1 MDRFNKFQI
10 LIPGRGACRK
20 VVINPSVAWSSCWEL
35 DLCCNF
41 SKLWH
46 GRLKALFVTVGF
58 QHSAAHPYSQP
69 VGQSSSCLLGSQLH
83 DLFCHVFILR
93 KVASKNCGA
102 KVIFEDSQICRKILS
117 NPFIYLLPSNSLPFP

>member
-1 MDRFNKFQI
+1 MVKLLGVTVDT
-10 LIPGRGACRK
+10 
-20 VVINPSVAWSSCWEL
+20 
-35 DLCCNF
+35 CCNF

-102 KVIFEDSQICRKILS
+102 KVKFEDSLPKLSENPVKSFTYSLHQTPSPSIGVRWILKVRKR
-117 NPFIYLLPSNSLPFP
+117 